1 MTPRRVLVA
10 HNRVDIDDDPSTRDV
25 LAQVEWV
32 VSGLE
37 ALGLEH
43 ETLSIAE
50 PESLAELGPPRGT
63 VVFNLVES
71 PPGRPRFQV
80 EVAMAWEKLGVPFTG
95 SGSAAIWLTTDKL
108 ETRQRMTDA
117 GLAVAPGTELDPDA
131 PEDLDRVPPPWI
143 LKPAREDASL
153 GLEDGAVTSDPVAAS
168 RRARS
173 LVARFGPPVLAEHLL
188 PGREFNLSVLA
199 GPDGPQ
205 VLPAAEMVY
214 VDFPENMPRVLGFQA
229 KWHDDSFASRHTV
242 RRFVTAEGEDREL
255 VRTLR
260 RIAGTA
266 WEVSGVA
273 GYARVDLRL
282 DERGEPCVL
291 EVNANPCLS
300 GDAGFVAAAAEAG
313 LDAGE
318 VVRRVLAE
326 AGGME

>member
-10 HNRVDIDDDPSTRDV
+10 HNRVDADDDPSTRDV
-25 LAQVEWV
+25 LAQVAWV
-32 VSGLE
+32 VSGFE

-43 ETLSIAE
+43 EILSVDA
-50 PESLAELGPPRGT
+50 PESLAEIEPPEGT

-80 EVAMAWEKLGVPFTG
+80 EVAQAWEELGVPFTG
-95 SGSAAIWLTTDKL
+95 SGSAAIWSTTDKI

-117 GLAVAPGTELDPDA
+117 GLAVAPGIELDPGA
-131 PEDLDRVPPPWI
+131 LEDLGRVPPPWI

-153 GLEDGAVTSDPVAAS
+153 GLEDGAVTSDTACAG
-168 RRARS
+168 RRAQA
-173 LVARFGPPVLAEHLL
+173 LIARFGPPVLAEHLL

-199 GPDGPQ
+199 GPDGPE

-214 VDFPENMPRVLGFQA
+214 VDFPEDMPRVLGFQA

-242 RRFVTAEGEDREL
+242 RRFVAADGEDREL
-255 VRTLR
+255 VGRLR
-260 RIAGTA
+260 AIARTA
-266 WEVSGVA
+266 WDACGVA

-313 LDAGE
+313 LDAAA
-318 VVRRVLAE
+318 VVRRVLA
-326 AGGME
+326 ATGGMR